1 MTNIAVQP
9 PGLSQKFQNVS
20 AAWRELGTSTRQL
33 IIALFS
39 TLTQRKPRSPATT
52 ARQEADTLRAYAD
65 NLYRADPR
73 YAQDL
78 YAAATRHEQ
87 LAASAE

>member
-1 MTNIAVQP
+1 MTNTTVQR
-9 PGLSQKFQNVS
+9 PGLSKEFHNVS
-20 AAWRELGTSTRQL
+20 AAWRELGTTTRQL

-39 TLTQRKPRSPATT
+39 TLTPRKPPCAATT
-52 ARQEADTLRAYAD
+52 ARQEADKLRAYAD

-78 YAAATRHEQ
+78 YAAATRHE
-87 LAASAE
+87 LAASVK